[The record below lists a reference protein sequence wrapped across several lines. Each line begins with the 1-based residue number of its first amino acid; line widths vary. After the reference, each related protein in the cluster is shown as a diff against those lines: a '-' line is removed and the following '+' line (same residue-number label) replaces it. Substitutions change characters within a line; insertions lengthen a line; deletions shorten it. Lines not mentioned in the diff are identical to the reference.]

1 MVEGLSDDRFA
12 LIVKIHH
19 CMIDGLSGVD
29 LTTILLG
36 IQPTS
41 ELEEPTPWSPRPAPT
56 PTELTVA
63 TAARATR
70 RAIERLTSVGATISD
85 GRQAIEQ
92 VGGKAAAVLSSLR
105 SGWLS
110 PSDPTPLNPD
120 LGPNRRFDWAEIP
133 LVDIKAIKNGLG
145 GTVNDAVLA
154 VVAGAIRHFLLN
166 ERDFDVSDLEFRVMN
181 PVSTR
186 KADQRGALGNQVAMW
201 LIEMPLDEPDPRL
214 RFEKIKSN
222 TLKLKRTNQAL
233 GAATLVD
240 LSRGTPITLLSLA
253 SRVAAARI
261 RPFNMTVTNVPGPQF
276 PMYLLEAKM
285 VANYPIVPLWAQ
297 HGLAIALFSYDG
309 RLMWGLHA
317 DYDTLPDSD
326 KFIDSIHTAV
336 AELLEA
342 ASSAS

>member
-1 MVEGLSDDRFA
+1 M
-12 LIVKIHH
+12 
-19 CMIDGLSGVD
+19 
-29 LTTILLG
+29 
-36 IQPTS
+36 
-41 ELEEPTPWSPRPAPT
+41 
-56 PTELTVA
+56 
-63 TAARATR
+63 
-70 RAIERLTSVGATISD
+70 
-85 GRQAIEQ
+85 
-92 VGGKAAAVLSSLR
+92 GGKAAAVLSSLR

-133 LVDIKAIKNGLG
+133 LADIKAIKNGLG

-214 RFEKIKSN
+214 RFEKIKTN